1 MGCPEVLDITDFLYV
16 IGRSCLIWG
25 CDTLIK
31 QGLVHG
37 LEALLCPI
45 FLWLLALRIKQAN
58 AKSPKLG
65 LINDQVEVQ
74 VLHDFSLS
82 RKKRI
87 LVASQQGLLSAI
99 IISPAKTRKNI
110 LSTSCNT
117 LSH

>member
-1 MGCPEVLDITDFLYV
+1 MPPHPLLGSFMGCPGGTRHHDFLFS
-16 IGRSCLIWG
+16 GRSCLIWG

-31 QGLVHG
+31 QGLEKG

-87 LVASQQGLLSAI
+87 LVALHGA
-99 IISPAKTRKNI
+99 
-110 LSTSCNT
+110 SCPPSLFYLPKQENP
-117 LSH
+117 